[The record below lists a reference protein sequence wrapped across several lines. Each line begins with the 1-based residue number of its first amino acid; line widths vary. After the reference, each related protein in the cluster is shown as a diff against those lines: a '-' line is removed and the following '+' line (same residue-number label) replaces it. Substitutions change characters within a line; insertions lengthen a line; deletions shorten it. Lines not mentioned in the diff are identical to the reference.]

1 MGTIIVIIFYAIL
14 FRETDLSSI
23 LEELALAI
31 DRTTT
36 YQRVNVVRSKV
47 LDGARRA
54 LARASFKDE
63 VPMYVAFA
71 GEFGIDTGG
80 PFREF
85 CRLASEGL
93 ATSRIFWGPA
103 DYKNL
108 QLSFDGSPA
117 VYEAELPFY

>member
-1 MGTIIVIIFYAIL
+1 LGFYGTPTQNSVIWCQLGQEIGWTEWF
-14 FRETDLSSI
+14 E
-23 LEELALAI
+23 
-31 DRTTT
+31 
-36 YQRVNVVRSKV
+36 
-47 LDGARRA
+47 G
-54 LARASFKDE
+54 ASFKDE

>member
-54 LARASFKDE
+54 LARASFKGKERKLGFYGTPTQNSVIWCQLGQEIGWTEWLE
-63 VPMYVAFA
+63 VK
-71 GEFGIDTGG
+71 TNTT
-80 PFREF
+80 R
-85 CRLASEGL
+85 
-93 ATSRIFWGPA
+93 T
-103 DYKNL
+103 K
-108 QLSFDGSPA
+108 
-117 VYEAELPFY
+117 